1 LLAGKGFSMKD
12 LAPHIYRQRL
22 LIEAIYEIEA
32 DETKVRDYLLGLASE
47 LGLRVYGE
55 PLVHS
60 PEGEGKAENQGFDAF
75 VPLIDSGISAYVW
88 SAAKLLSVLVYSCK
102 RFEPNKAIEF
112 TERYWQVDGEVESR
126 EF

>member
-1 LLAGKGFSMKD
+1 MKN

-22 LIEAIYEIEA
+22 LMEAVYAIEVDQA
-32 DETKVRDYLLGLASE
+32 KVRAYLLGLTKE
-47 LGLRVYGE
+47 LGLRVYGD

-60 PEGEGKAENQGFDAF
+60 PGGQGKAENQGYDAF

-88 SAAKLLSVLVYSCK
+88 SAAKLVSVLVYSCK
-102 RFEPNKAIEF
+102 PFDPSRAIEY
-112 TERYWQVDGEVESR
+112 TREYWQVDGAVEHK

>member
-1 LLAGKGFSMKD
+1 MKN

-22 LIEAIYEIEA
+22 LMEAIYTLEA
-32 DETKVRDYLLGLASE
+32 DEAKVRDYLLGLAHE
-47 LGLRVYGE
+47 LRLKVYGE

-60 PEGEGKAENQGFDAF
+60 PGGEGKAENQGFDAF

-88 SAAKLLSVLVYSCK
+88 SAAKLISVLVYSCK
-102 RFEPNKAIEF
+102 RFETQWAIEF
-112 TERYWQVDGEVESR
+112 TKEYWLVSGEVEFK